1 MGGNYSREEAFQGG
15 KLCEEIGYAK
25 WREMEIFNFLW
36 FTSTFKFQYSP
47 CPFLANVW
55 NGEGSKYNPL
65 YHLCFHWPIHSHRLY
80 NSQYFF
86 PHQSSSLKKGN
97 SQWGRQSKPE
107 NVSFRV
113 WNFEVWNPKI
123 SKMATY
129 KNIFYSK
136 NLNIYLFH
144 FESESTFALYQLL
157 GSSNLRPWS
166 FKLLSYSPSTT
177 GLALRFTLVC
187 HNSDDLFNAFM
198 VFDHS

>member
-15 KLCEEIGYAK
+15 ETMWGNMV
-25 WREMEIFNFLW
+25 RQMTRNGNFQLSVVYMGLL
-36 FTSTFKFQYSP
+36 FPSTFKFQYSP

-107 NVSFRV
+107 NISFRV

-136 NLNIYLFH
+136 NLSIYLFH

-157 GSSNLRPWS
+157 GSSDLRPWS

-177 GLALRFTLVC
+177 GLALWFTLLC
-187 HNSDDLFNAFM
+187 WFYQK
-198 VFDHS
+198 